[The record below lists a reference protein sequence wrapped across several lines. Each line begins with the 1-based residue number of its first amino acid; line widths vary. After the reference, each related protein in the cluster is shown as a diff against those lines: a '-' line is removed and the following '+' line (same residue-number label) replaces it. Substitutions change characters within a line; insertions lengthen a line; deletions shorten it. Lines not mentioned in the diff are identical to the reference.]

1 MMPQSVVIFDQALR
15 LSLWTFIAAF
25 LILLF
30 FAAWRIRKMRRRMAD
45 GLKTEEPDSA
55 LLQRLHVNEWR
66 AIGKAL
72 AASCVVASL
81 TFVIA
86 CFVPLPSF
94 HNFASGTIWER
105 TPLRVTSI
113 HYERFYEG
121 FSLDVELWNQTG
133 EDLPGVEAVVTVR
146 GDGGEVLDRVSGGVT
161 PNPLPAGQPGSFRIR
176 YAEKS
181 PFIRGY
187 QLSFLD
193 QEGEPLPHVTGF
205 DSRK

>member
-1 MMPQSVVIFDQALR
+1 MIPQSVVILDQALR

-25 LILLF
+25 LILLL
-30 FAAWRIRKMRRRMAD
+30 FASWRIRKMRRRMAD
-45 GLKTEEPDSA
+45 VLETEAPDSP
-55 LLQRLHVNEWR
+55 LPQRFRVNEWR
-66 AIGKAL
+66 TLGKAL
-72 AASCVVASL
+72 AASGVIAAL

-94 HNFASGTIWER
+94 YNFASGTIWER
-105 TPLRVTSI
+105 TPLRVTSMQF
-113 HYERFYEG
+113 ERFYEG

-133 EDLPGVEAVVTVR
+133 EALPGVEAIVTVR
-146 GDGGEVLDRVSGGVT
+146 GAGDEVLDRVSAGVN

-181 PFIRGY
+181 PLIRGY

-193 QEGEPLPHVTGF
+193 QEGEPLPHVTGL